1 MTKELTQEQ
10 KRQIAKNMFQRPHFF
25 KSEWEKI
32 VKEFVSKYYDDWRYA
47 DNTEYE
53 LIIGINPGSH
63 TWEFQ
68 KIVHITKPDGVNY
81 RSYPK
86 VVFESP
92 TNLIYRISIS
102 VQTRKSYYIMSK
114 NQMSAFLN
122 AEYQQT
128 AKHFRKLLNRTAK
141 DLDAWICN
149 RISWNEFIKANS
161 KSEISKIDFGGLERM
176 TTSQIALLLEHTN
189 WTIEDFAIVSF
200 TTPVKKPYILQELMK
215 KAEVAAED

>member
-1 MTKELTQEQ
+1 MTKYLTQEQ

-25 KSEWEKI
+25 KSEYERL
-32 VKEFVSKYYDDWRYA
+32 VKEFVSNYYDDWRYA

-53 LIIGINPGSH
+53 LIIGINPSSH

-68 KIVHITKPDGVNY
+68 KIVHINKPDGVGY
-81 RSYPK
+81 HSYPK
-86 VVFESP
+86 VVFESQKD
-92 TNLIYRISIS
+92 LIYRFAMI
-102 VQTRKSYYIMSK
+102 VPTQESYFIRSK

-122 AEYQQT
+122 SEYQQI
-128 AKHFRKLLNRTAK
+128 AKQFRKSLNHTAK

-149 RISWNEFIKANS
+149 RISWNEFLEDNSEQEINKIKF
-161 KSEISKIDFGGLERM
+161 EDLEQL
-176 TTSQIALLLEHTN
+176 TTRQTALLLDCTN

-215 KAEVAAED
+215 EAGISKD